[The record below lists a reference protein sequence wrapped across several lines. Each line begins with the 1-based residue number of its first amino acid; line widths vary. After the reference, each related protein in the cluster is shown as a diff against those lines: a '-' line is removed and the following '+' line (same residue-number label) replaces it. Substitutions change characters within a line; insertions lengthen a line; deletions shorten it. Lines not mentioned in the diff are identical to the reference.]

1 MCMELGRGKKDG
13 ATLAWDAKK
22 EISGNAEADKML
34 APFARGQYDLK
45 PVLSSAGLDYAKYLK
60 PLA

>member
-1 MCMELGRGKKDG
+1 MYIEHGRGKKDG

-34 APFARGQYDLK
+34 APFARGRFDLRKSFAGTRYDYEK
-45 PVLSSAGLDYAKYLK
+45 MIRPM
-60 PLA
+60 